1 MKKMWAGRTAGE
13 LNKIAD
19 KFNASI
25 PFDQRLYRQ
34 DITGSIMHAE
44 MLAAKGIIPVAAKD
58 HIIEGLEGILEDLES
73 GKLEVDLTAEDVHMF
88 VEGALTERI
97 GAEGKMLHTARS
109 RNDQVALDLRMYVKE
124 EIEELQHLV
133 LEMVEALTDKAEEYK
148 KTVMPGY
155 THLQRA
161 QPITFGHHLMAY
173 AMMYLRDL
181 DRLKD
186 VYKRT
191 NVSPIGCC
199 ALAGTTYPTDRRM
212 EAKGLG
218 FDSICLNSLDGVSD
232 RDYSVELLS
241 ALSILMMHFSRL
253 AEEVVLWSSWEFK
266 FVELSDSFTTGSSIM
281 PQKKNPDM
289 AELIRG
295 KTGRVYGDLITL
307 LTLMKGLPLAY
318 NKDMQEDKPP
328 VFDAAEQLSSCIN
341 IFADMLD
348 TMTLKTDTMEKAAKY
363 GYMNATDAADYLVS
377 KGVPFRECHAVIGE
391 IVLYCISHG
400 KAIEELS
407 LQQLQ
412 DFSPE
417 FGPDIYENIDLKA
430 CVKAKKSEGSTSFE
444 SVKKM
449 LQSAE
454 AYLES
459 LK

>member
-1 MKKMWAGRTAGE
+1 
-13 LNKIAD
+13 
-19 KFNASI
+19 
-25 PFDQRLYRQ
+25 
-34 DITGSIMHAE
+34 
-44 MLAAKGIIPVAAKD
+44 
-58 HIIEGLEGILEDLES
+58 
-73 GKLEVDLTAEDVHMF
+73 
-88 VEGALTERI
+88 
-97 GAEGKMLHTARS
+97 
-109 RNDQVALDLRMYVKE
+109 
-124 EIEELQHLV
+124 
-133 LEMVEALTDKAEEYK
+133 
-148 KTVMPGY
+148 
-155 THLQRA
+155 
-161 QPITFGHHLMAY
+161 MAY
-173 AMMYLRDL
+173 FQMFKRDYSRFEDCL
-181 DRLKD
+181 DRMD
-186 VYKRT
+186 
-191 NVSPIGCC
+191 VSPLGSG
-199 ALAGTTYPTDRRM
+199 ALAGTTYHTDRRFVA
-212 EAKGLG
+212 ERLG
-218 FDSICLNSLDGVSD
+218 FADICENAMDGVSD
-232 RDYSVELLS
+232 RDFALEFLS
-241 ALSILMMHFSRL
+241 GASICMMHLSRFC
-253 AEEVVLWSSWEFK
+253 EELILWSSTEFG
-266 FVELSDSFTTGSSIM
+266 FIEIDDAYSTGSSIM

>member
-25 PFDQRLYRQ
+25 PFDKRLYRQ

-44 MLAAKGIIPVAAKD
+44 MLAAKGIIPAAAKD

-124 EIEELQHLV
+124 EIEDLQQLV

-199 ALAGTTYPTDRRM
+199 ALAGTTYLTDRRM

-295 KTGRVYGDLITL
+295 KSGRVYGDLMSL
-307 LTLMKGLPLAY
+307 LTICKGLPLAY
-318 NKDMQEDKPP
+318 NKDLQEDKIP
-328 VFDAAEQLSSCIN
+328 VFDAADTLKASLN
-341 IFADMLD
+341 IFREMIL
-348 TMTLKTDTMEKAAKY
+348 TMEVKKDNMESAAKY

-377 KGVPFRECHAVIGE
+377 KGIPFRDCHEIIGK
-391 IVLYCISHG
+391 IVLHCINKG
-400 KAIEELS
+400 IAIEEMTMDEFKS
-407 LQQLQ
+407 
-412 DFSPE
+412 FSPAFE
-417 FGPDIYENIDLKA
+417 EDIYEKIDIRN
-430 CVKAKKSEGSTSFE
+430 CIKAKKSKGSTSFA
-444 SVKKM
+444 SVAQQLADIEK
-449 LQSAE
+449 
-454 AYLES
+454 
-459 LK
+459 